1 MKTLKICIVVI
12 LLAVTGNTFAQT
24 LTASK
29 PGTLTAA
36 QISQGQSELINGMV
50 SFVESVRPFYA
61 KGDTYEAF
69 KYKAL
74 VGDQTVAIKTALPTT
89 PTITIE
95 GEAMLK
101 KAYLYLSKGYS
112 AIKIAKVDNGKTF
125 GEAMVFMY
133 EYHTK
138 NAKSSISADV
148 ALFGGNQN
156 ALDNNPTAKATKGNC
171 KWWQLACHI
180 NSIFGET
187 VGPVITEALGTL
199 IRDLLKGIN

>member
-1 MKTLKICIVVI
+1 MIMVVT
-12 LLAVTGNTFAQT
+12 VNTFAQT

-29 PGTLTAA
+29 PGSLTTA

-61 KGDTYEAF
+61 KGDSYEEF

-74 VGDQTVAIKTALPTT
+74 VGDTTVAIKTILPTN

-101 KAYLYLSKGYS
+101 RAYLYLSKGYS
-112 AIKIAKVDNGKTF
+112 AVQITKVDNGKTF

-133 EYHTK
+133 H
-138 NAKSSISADV
+138 ADA
-148 ALFGGNQN
+148 ALFGGNQKT
-156 ALDNNPTAKATKGNC
+156 LENNAKATKGRC

-187 VGPVITEALGTL
+187 VGPVITEAIGTL
-199 IRDLLKGIN
+199 IRDLLKNIK